1 MAASLPSGRRREGRD
16 VAANPQRV
24 EEPPAAIVKAEL
36 AKININGNL
45 VDEDLNTWAART
57 YTARNFDLSYI
68 A

>member
-1 MAASLPSGRRREGRD
+1 